1 MVSATSGAAE
11 IWGVA
16 ALRPKAG
23 VMPSVRLQ
31 LIAAAE
37 AGRVDVM
44 QTLIAARANVEETHT
59 VSLKGPRGVKLGMMN
74 GCVPGS
80 GESIEVRAQMVP
92 APDGPA
98 EMNLT

>member
-1 MVSATSGAAE
+1 MA
-11 IWGVA
+11 
-16 ALRPKAG
+16 
-23 VMPSVRLQ
+23 SVGLH
-31 LIAAAE
+31 LMAAAG
-37 AGRVDVM
+37 AGRLDEM
-44 QTLIAARANVEETHT
+44 KTLIAARANVEETNT